1 MTTNEA
7 GLEVPQRVVH
17 ALRRHLQERSQSA
30 EVVQEVAAAYYD
42 DELTFGQLESL
53 IGEQKAANAH
63 VLKEQLDESL
73 TEELAE
79 L

>member
-1 MTTNEA
+1 MTRKGA
-7 GLEVPQRVVH
+7 GLQVPQRVVH

-42 DELTFGQLESL
+42 DELTFEQLEL
-53 IGEQKAANAH
+53 LVDEQKAANAR

>member
-1 MTTNEA
+1 MF
-7 GLEVPQRVVH
+7 VPPRVVE
-17 ALRRHLQERSQSA
+17 ALRRHLQERSQNSD
-30 EVVQEVAAAYYD
+30 VVQEIAAAYYD
-42 DELTFGQLESL
+42 DEITFEQLELL
-53 IGEQKAANAH
+53 IGEQKATNVH